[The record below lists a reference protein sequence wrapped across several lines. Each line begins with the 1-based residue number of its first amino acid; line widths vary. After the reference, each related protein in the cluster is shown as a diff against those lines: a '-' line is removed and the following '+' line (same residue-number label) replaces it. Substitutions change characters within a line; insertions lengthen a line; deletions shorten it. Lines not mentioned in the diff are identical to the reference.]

1 MLNAFN
7 PEKSLWYKIRAE
19 VSLCKKESPY
29 EDVIKKKR
37 EEKKRAKTGR
47 KLVVLA
53 LFILFFMHSITGDNI
68 NASYHV
74 VVAADIVP

>member
-1 MLNAFN
+1 M
-7 PEKSLWYKIRAE
+7 WYKIRAE

-37 EEKKRAKTGR
+37 EEKKRAKTAK
-47 KLVVLA
+47 KLVALA
-53 LFILFFMHSITGDNI
+53 LFILFFIHSITKGDI
-68 NASYHV
+68 TVFYHV